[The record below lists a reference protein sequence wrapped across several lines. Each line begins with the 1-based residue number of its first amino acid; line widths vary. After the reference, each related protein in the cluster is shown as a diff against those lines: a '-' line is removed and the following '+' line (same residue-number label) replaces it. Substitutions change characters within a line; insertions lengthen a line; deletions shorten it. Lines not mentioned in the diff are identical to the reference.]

1 MADGFPMIRIYLS
14 FFPRCRIALVFR
26 LALCFIFLAASPTS
40 AQAEAEKGEK
50 GQNDAPATLRIDPL
64 LIAEANEVWNLIGSQ
79 NNPIWPGWD
88 ASATPLLFYLPGEQ
102 DVLVN
107 HPHPPQ
113 GFRRYDG
120 PVQFPGWRIYVKDGP
135 TLIGIDGQNT
145 SKDVGGERTLVVAD
159 TLSNMR
165 QQVFGWVADPRPMQD
180 KFQTFKYS
188 DLATDPYFQLSLVV
202 HEAFHVY
209 QDKMA
214 PDKGADEW
222 LLLYYPVLSVQN
234 NVGFALEGSALADAL
249 HATGDAEF
257 RRAALRWLALRKNR
271 RSSLPPKAVEYEDG
285 VEFTEGLAVY
295 TEYRLFQVLE
305 GRRPGAAMSWAQ
317 GFAGYANLAHQR
329 EDLVDQVVKHTSG
342 AINVNNDPYGTAPL
356 RMRLYY
362 SGMAMGVLLDRLLP
376 GWQSRIFAPDSSLTS
391 LLEEALKPSA
401 TDLEQALRG
410 ARSGAAY
417 AELLKNKTK
426 LADDGKAHVEAMVKE
441 IESGPGIGLIV
452 DYSQLA
458 VTKLGM
464 GVTPF
469 GITVVDEERTIF
481 TQIPIKVAFGQAG
494 EVVQTAPTP
503 LLRDTGRKIVR
514 FRLPP
519 GATRAEVEKR
529 LESAAPRDGTIADLA
544 LDLPGATVKATKAQ
558 IKWSGDDLTIVML
571 QSDKKE

>member
-1 MADGFPMIRIYLS
+1 MIVRL
-14 FFPRCRIALVFR
+14 RVALVFP
-26 LALCFIFLAASPTS
+26 LALCLVFLAGSPAS
-40 AQAEAEKGEK
+40 AQTATEKVEKGRT
-50 GQNDAPATLRIDPL
+50 DAPETLRVDPL
-64 LIAEANEVWNLIGSQ
+64 LIAEANEVWNLIGSP

-102 DVLVN
+102 DVLIN

-113 GFRRYDG
+113 GFRPYDG
-120 PVQFPGWRIYVKDGP
+120 PVQFSGWRIFVKDGP

-145 SKDVGGERTLVVAD
+145 DKDVDGVRTLVVAD
-159 TLSNMR
+159 TLSNLR
-165 QQVFGWVADPRPMQD
+165 QQVFGLVADPRPMQD

-209 QDKMA
+209 QHKMA

-222 LLLYYPVLSVQN
+222 LLLYYPVLSVGN

-249 HATGDAEF
+249 RAADAAEF
-257 RRAALRWLALRKNR
+257 RRAALRWLALRKDR
-271 RSSLPPKAVEYEDG
+271 RSSLPPKAVAYEDG

-329 EDLVDQVVKHTSG
+329 EELIDKVVQHMSG

-362 SGMAMGVLLDRLLP
+362 SGMAMAVLLDRLLP
-376 GWQSRIFAPDSSLTS
+376 GWQRRIFAPDASLTS

-401 TDLEQALRG
+401 TDLEQALRV
-410 ARSGAAY
+410 ARNGAAY

-426 LADDGKAHVEAMVKE
+426 LADDGKAHVEAMLKE
-441 IESGPGIGLIV
+441 IETGPGIGLIV

-464 GVTPF
+464 RVTPF

-481 TQIPIKVAFGQAG
+481 TQIPIEVAFGKAG
-494 EVVQTAPTP
+494 EVAQTAPTP
-503 LLRDTGRKIVR
+503 LLRDTGRKLVR

-519 GATRAEVEKR
+519 GTTRAEVEKR
-529 LESAAPRDGTIADLA
+529 LESATTKGGTVADLV
-544 LDLPGATVKATKAQ
+544 LDLPGATVKAANAQ
-558 IKWSGDDLTIVML
+558 IKWSGNDLTIVML
-571 QSDKKE
+571 ESDKKE